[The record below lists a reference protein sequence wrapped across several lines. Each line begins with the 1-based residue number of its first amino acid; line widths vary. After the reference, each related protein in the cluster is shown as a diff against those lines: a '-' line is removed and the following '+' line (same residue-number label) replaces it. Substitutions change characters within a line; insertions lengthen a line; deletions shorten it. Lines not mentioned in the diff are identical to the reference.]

1 MRCHHVHMEW
11 QNSKK
16 DWHYKLL
23 VRIWSGRTSH
33 SLLVKMQNGQP
44 HWMTVWQFLTK
55 VYIALP
61 YNLAIMRLRIN
72 PTDLKTYAERKVCID
87 MFIAALFIIPRRREA
102 IKMSFKSNC
111 GTYIQWDIIK
121 QYKRAIKPLKDMV

>member
-1 MRCHHVHMEW
+1 
-11 QNSKK
+11 
-16 DWHYKLL
+16 
-23 VRIWSGRTSH
+23 
-33 SLLVKMQNGQP
+33 
-44 HWMTVWQFLTK
+44 MTVWQFLTK

-72 PTDLKTYAERKVCID
+72 PTDLKTYAERKVCIG

-102 IKMSFKSNC
+102 IKVSFKSNC